1 MSIGKQARG
10 NLLLATAALIWGL
23 AFVAQS
29 VGMEYIGPFTFNAI
43 RMIMGGL
50 VLIPCI
56 FLLQRWD
63 NHKTAVR
70 AESATD
76 KRQRQITLLRAGVS
90 CGLIL
95 CIATSLQ
102 QIGIVYTTAGKAGFI
117 TALYIILVPILS
129 IFLRRRITWVI
140 WVSVL
145 IAIAGLYLLCI
156 NETLS
161 ISWGDL
167 LVLISALFFA
177 IHILVVDHF
186 ASKVEG
192 VKMSCIQFFIAGII
206 CLLLM
211 FLLERPDI
219 HAILD
224 CWLPLLYVGILSTAV
239 AYTMQILGQR
249 DTHPV
254 IASLIMSAES
264 VFAVVFGWLLLN
276 EMLTLPELLGCLL
289 MLTAMILAQLFG
301 QVTETPRMIGQS

>member
-70 AESATD
+70 AESAID